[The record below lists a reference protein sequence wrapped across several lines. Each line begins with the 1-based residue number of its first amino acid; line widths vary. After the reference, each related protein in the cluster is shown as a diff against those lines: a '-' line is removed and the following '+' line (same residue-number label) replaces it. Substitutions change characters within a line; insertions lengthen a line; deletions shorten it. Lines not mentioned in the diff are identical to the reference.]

1 MQVSASIK
9 DTVVSGIEGLNIN
22 LEAPFKV
29 QDYIVG
35 FKYALGNLNKVPES
49 VFARKSFDTVADGKL
64 NVNADYFIAGNTARI
79 SSSWF
84 SDAFGLTVGA
94 TGNSKDMVTE
104 VSAQKDTIVAGNRF
118 SVSAAYDLIK
128 KVGAGS
134 ASVDIDNTLVKV
146 TASSD
151 TLDPVLS
158 VTRSLDSQND
168 ITPAISLKTGKLSY
182 AWKRNWL
189 GGSLLA
195 KLHPSAADK
204 RLELEWKDEGASGVW
219 TTNAEF
225 PLDDSSKCKISVS
238 RDWKQ

>member
-1 MQVSASIK
+1 M
-9 DTVVSGIEGLNIN
+9 
-22 LEAPFKV
+22 
-29 QDYIVG
+29 
-35 FKYALGNLNKVPES
+35 GNLNKIPES

-64 NVNADYFIAGNTARI
+64 SVSADYCIAGNTAKI

-94 TGNSKDMVTE
+94 SGNTKDLVTE
-104 VSAQKDTIVAGNRF
+104 VRAQKDTIVAGNRY
-118 SVSAAYDLIK
+118 SVSAAYDLLK
-128 KVGAGS
+128 KVGTGA
-134 ASVDIDNTLVKV
+134 ASVDIDHNTLVRV
-146 TASSD
+146 TGSSD

-158 VTRSLDSQND
+158 ITRSLDKQND
-168 ITPAISLKTGKLSY
+168 VTPSISLKTGKLSY
-182 AWKRNWL
+182 AWKRNWV

-204 RLELEWKDEGASGVW
+204 RLELEWKDEGSSGVW

-225 PLDDSSKCKISVS
+225 PLDNSSKCKISVS